1 MSFAARRTLS
11 SFFSNSNSG
20 VWTPMTTKPTS
31 LYFSAHP
38 RTYGSV
44 RNQLMQ
50 VYVQNWT
57 RTTLP
62 RRPPG
67 ANGGELSHSV
77 APPKDGNMLSTGSS
91 SSPDPTP
98 WCRAAP
104 RRSPTSIPPR
114 MRRLDQE
121 SSYLWLPTGSAGS
134 VHVVVE
140 LGLFTAS
147 PPSWAGHGR

>member
-1 MSFAARRTLS
+1 MRMSSAARRMLS

-44 RNQLMQ
+44 RNQLMH

-57 RTTLP
+57 STTLP
-62 RRPPG
+62 LRPPG
-67 ANGGELSHSV
+67 ANGGELSHPV
-77 APPKDGNMLSTGSS
+77 APSKDGNMLSTGSS

-98 WCRAAP
+98 WCRAAH
-104 RRSPTSIPPR
+104 RRPFPPR

-121 SSYLWLPTGSAGS
+121 SSYLWLPTGLGGS

-140 LGLFTAS
+140 LGLFTAL
-147 PPSWAGHGR
+147 PPSCAGHGR